1 MHKNILVAILF
12 CLSFSVPVLAQPG
25 NVKKLSNGVA
35 ITLND
40 QTAGVAQTLTL
51 QVVSDK
57 IIRVTSA
64 PSGAAAPHKSLMI
77 SEGFSAGSPSW
88 DMSQESGQLTVKTAS
103 LQAHVDL
110 SNGQVR
116 FTDPAGK
123 PIASELKRD
132 ASSFVADAYTGDTF
146 YKIKQGFEVGA
157 SDGFYGLGQH
167 QNGVMN
173 YRGHQVDLSQYNTD
187 VAIPF
192 VVSNKN
198 YGILWDNYSITKVG
212 DVRTMQPLSRLKLY
226 SKNGNAGWLTA
237 IYADRKTGKEITSR
251 AESDIDY
258 SFLKDMKNFPDSFK
272 LGDGKVRWEG
282 AIESPY
288 SGLHTF
294 LFKYAG
300 YIKIWIDGKLQAD
313 RWRQPWNA
321 GAIELQV
328 ALQGKRKYPVVIEW
342 VPDGGESYLSLK
354 WQSPVPEKEKNH
366 FSFASEAGDHID
378 YYFVSGKDLDEV
390 IAGYRLLTGSA
401 SIVPK
406 WAMGFWQSR
415 ERYKTQDEILST
427 VKTFRDKKIPLD
439 NIVLDWS
446 YWKEDQWGSQEF
458 DEQRF
463 PSAGKMISELHDQYN
478 TRLMISVWPK
488 FYKGTDAYNDFAKKG
503 WLYTRNVEDARRD
516 WIGKGYLSTFYD
528 PFDADARVGFWNLL
542 NNKLYKKGIDAWWL
556 DATEPDI
563 HSNLDIETRKTIYSP
578 SIGSGTRY
586 FNAFPLMNAKGIY
599 EGQRKTN
606 PEDRVFI
613 LTRSAYAGLQRFATV
628 TWSGD
633 ISSRW
638 HDMRDQISAGINFS
652 LSGLPYWTMDIGG
665 FSVERRFENAKGEDL
680 NEWREMNTR
689 WYQFGAFTPI
699 FRVHGQFPY
708 REIYNI
714 APEGHPAYNSML
726 YYNKLRYRLMP
737 YIYSLAGQAYH
748 QHYTIMRGLV
758 MDFGQDDAVKNI
770 DDQFMFGP
778 SLLVNPVSAYKA
790 KNRELYLPKGTGWY
804 DLYSGAYLK
813 GGQKIT
819 ADAPYERMPLFVK
832 EGSILPFGPELQYT
846 SEKPADPIRLY
857 VYAGKDASFTLY
869 EDEGT
874 NYNYE
879 KKAFSNIPISYNESS
894 KTLTIGQ
901 REGSFKGM
909 LPNRTFEIVVVSPRS
924 KRPLSFNSPVKQK
937 LSYSGQKIS
946 MKIKNY

>member
-1 MHKNILVAILF
+1 MHKNILAAILF
-12 CLSFSVPVLAQPG
+12 CLLFSISVFAQ
-25 NVKKLSNGVA
+25 NAVVKKMSDGVT
-35 ITLND
+35 ITLSD
-40 QTAGVAQTLTL
+40 KSSTTG
-51 QVVSDK
+51 QVITVRVISDK

-64 PSGAAAPHKSLMI
+64 PAGAPSAHNSLMVLDDLKAENTI
-77 SEGFSAGSPSW
+77 W
-88 DMSQESGQLTVKTAS
+88 DMTQSPDMVVLKTPAMQAAIELSSGRIS
-103 LQAHVDL
+103 
-110 SNGQVR
+110 
-116 FTDPAGK
+116 FTDAAGK
-123 PIASELKRD
+123 PILAELKRD
-132 ASSFVADAYTGDTF
+132 ASTFVADSHSGDKF
-146 YKIKQGFEVGA
+146 YKIKQGFKVGD
-157 SDGFYGLGQH
+157 SEGFYGLGQH

-173 YRGHQVDLSQYNTD
+173 YRGHQVDLLQYNTD

-192 VVSNKN
+192 VVSTNN

-212 DVRTMQPLSRLKLY
+212 DIRPFQPLTGLKLY
-226 SKNGNAGWLTA
+226 AKSGEAGWLTA
-237 IYADRKTGKEITSR
+237 TYSDLKGAEKTIVR

-258 SFLKDMKNFPDSFK
+258 SFLKDLKNFPDSFK
-272 LGDGKVRWEG
+272 LVNGKVRWEG
-282 AIESPY
+282 SIESPY

-300 YIKIWIDGKLQAD
+300 YIKVWVDGKLQAD

-321 GAIELQV
+321 GAIELQLP
-328 ALQGKRKYPVVIEW
+328 LQEKRKYPIVIEW

-354 WQSPVPEKEKNH
+354 WQSPIPEKDINH
-366 FSFASEAGDHID
+366 FSFSSEAGDQID
-378 YYFVSGKDLDEV
+378 YYVVSGKDIDDV
-390 IAGYRLLTGSA
+390 IAGYRLLTGKA

-415 ERYKTQDEILST
+415 ERYKTQDEIMNT

-463 PSAGKMISELHDQYN
+463 PSPDKMIADLHDKYN

-488 FYKGTDAYNDFAKKG
+488 FYKGTAAFNDFAKKG
-503 WLYTRNVEDARRD
+503 WLYTRNIEDGRRD
-516 WIGKGYLSTFYD
+516 WIAKGYLSTFYD
-528 PFDADARVGFWNLL
+528 PFNAEARVGFWNLL
-542 NNKLYKKGIDAWWL
+542 NDKLYKKGIDAWWL

-563 HSNLDIETRKTIYSP
+563 HSNLAVETRKTIFTP
-578 SIGSGTRY
+578 SIGSSARY
-586 FNAFPLMNAKGIY
+586 FNAFPLQNAKGIY

-613 LTRSAYAGLQRFATV
+613 LTRSAYGGLQRYATV

-652 LSGLPYWTMDIGG
+652 MSGLPYWTMDIGG

-680 NEWREMNTR
+680 NEWREMNAR

-699 FRVHGQFPY
+699 FRVHGQFPF

-714 APEGHPAYNSML
+714 APEGHPAYKSML

-748 QHYTIMRGLV
+748 NHYTIMRGLV
-758 MDFGQDDAVKNI
+758 MDFSQDDTVKNI
-770 DDQFMFGP
+770 DNQFMFGP
-778 SLLVNPVSAYKA
+778 SLLINPVSEYKA
-790 KNRELYLPKGTGWY
+790 KNREVYLPKGNGWY

-813 GGQKIT
+813 GGQKIV
-819 ADAPYERMPLFVK
+819 ADAPYERMPIFVK

-857 VYAGKDASFTLY
+857 VYTGRDASFTLY

-879 KKAFSNIPISYNESS
+879 RKAYANIPIIYSEKD
-894 KTLTIGQ
+894 KTLTMGE
-901 REGSFKGM
+901 REGSFNGM
-909 LPNRTFEIVVVSPRS
+909 PGNRTFEIFVVSPRA
-924 KRPLSFNSPVKQK
+924 KRPLSFESAAKQRLNYK
-937 LSYSGQKIS
+937 GQKVIV
-946 MKIKNY
+946 KI

>member
-12 CLSFSVPVLAQPG
+12 CLLFSVFVSAQG
-25 NVKKLSNGVA
+25 TDVKKLSDGVI

-40 QTAGVAQTLTL
+40 KTAVIGQTITLRVIT
-51 QVVSDK
+51 DK

-64 PSGAAAPHKSLMI
+64 PLGAPAAHKSLMV
-77 SEGFSAGSPSW
+77 SDVLSAGSPTW
-88 DMSQESGQLTVKTAS
+88 NMTQNADQITVKTS
-103 LQAHVDL
+103 SMQAVVKLTDGTI
-110 SNGQVR
+110 N
-116 FTDPAGK
+116 FTDAAGK
-123 PIASELKRD
+123 PIVSEQKRD
-132 ASSFVADAYTGDTF
+132 AGTFIADSHSGDSF
-146 YKIKQGFEVGA
+146 YKIRQGFEVGETE
-157 SDGFYGLGQH
+157 GFYGLGQH

-173 YRGHQVDLSQYNTD
+173 YRGHQVELLQYNTD

-192 VVSNKN
+192 VMSTNN

-212 DVRTMQPLSRLKLY
+212 DVRTFQPLYGLKLY
-226 SKNGNAGWLTA
+226 SKSGQAGWLTA
-237 IYADRKTGKEITSR
+237 TYSDLKNSRKAISR

-258 SFLKDMKNFPDSFK
+258 SFLKDLKNFPDSFK
-272 LGDGKVRWEG
+272 LVNGKVRWEG
-282 AIESPY
+282 SIESPY

-300 YIKIWIDGKLQAD
+300 YIKIWVDGKLQAD

-321 GAIELQV
+321 GAIELQIP
-328 ALQGKRKYPVVIEW
+328 LQEKRKYPLVIEW
-342 VPDGGESYLSLK
+342 LPDGGESYLSLK
-354 WQSPVPEKEKNH
+354 WQSPIPENEKNH
-366 FSFASEAGDHID
+366 FSFLSEAGDQVD
-378 YYFVSGKDLDEV
+378 YYVVSGKDLDEV
-390 IAGYRLLTGSA
+390 IAGYRLLTGKA

-427 VKTFRDKKIPLD
+427 VKIFRERKIPLD

-458 DEQRF
+458 DKERF
-463 PSAGKMISELHDQYN
+463 PAAEKMISDLHDQYN

-488 FYKGTDAYNDFAKKG
+488 FYEGTEAYNAFAKKG
-503 WLYTRNVEDARRD
+503 WLYTRNVEDGRKD
-516 WIGKGYLSTFYD
+516 WIGKGYKSTFYD
-528 PFDADARVGFWNLL
+528 PFNPEARVGFWNLL
-542 NNKLYKKGIDAWWL
+542 NDKLYKKGVDAWWL

-563 HSNLDIETRKTIYSP
+563 HSNLSVETRKTIFTP
-578 SIGSGTRY
+578 SLGSGARY
-586 FNAFPLMNAKGIY
+586 FNAFPLLNAKGIY
-599 EGQRKTN
+599 EGQRKEN
-606 PEDRVFI
+606 PNDRVFI
-613 LTRSAYAGLQRFATV
+613 LTRSAYGGLQRYATV

-652 LSGLPYWTMDIGG
+652 MSGLPYWTMDIGG
-665 FSVERRFENAKGEDL
+665 FSVERRFENAQGEDL
-680 NEWREMNTR
+680 KEWREMNTR
-689 WYQFGAFTPI
+689 WYQFGAFTPV
-699 FRVHGQFPY
+699 FRVHGQFPF

-714 APEGHPAYNSML
+714 APEGHPAYSSML

-758 MDFGQDDAVKNI
+758 MDFPQDEAVKNI
-770 DDQFMFGP
+770 DNQFMFGP
-778 SLLVNPVSAYKA
+778 SLLINPVSEYKA
-790 KNRELYLPKGTGWY
+790 TSREVYLPKGSGWY
-804 DLYSGAYLK
+804 DLYTGTYLK
-813 GGQKIT
+813 GGKRIT

-857 VYAGKDASFTLY
+857 VYTGKDASFNLY

-879 KKAFSNIPISYNESS
+879 KNAFSNIPINYNEKD

-901 REGSFKGM
+901 REGSFQGM
-909 LPNRTFEIVVVSPRS
+909 LQNRTFEIFVVTPRA
-924 KRPLSFNSPVKQK
+924 KRSLSFDSSAKQK
-937 LSYSGQKIS
+937 LRYSGQKLS
-946 MKIKNY
+946 VKI

>member
-12 CLSFSVPVLAQPG
+12 CLLFISVSAQ
-25 NVKKLSNGVA
+25 NADVKKLSDGVS
-35 ITLND
+35 ITLSD
-40 QTAGVAQTLTL
+40 KTSAIGQVVTVR
-51 QVVSDK
+51 VVSDK

-64 PSGAAAPHKSLMI
+64 PAGALSAHKSLMVLDDLQKGNTTWDLI
-77 SEGFSAGSPSW
+77 QSAG
-88 DMSQESGQLTVKTAS
+88 QIVLKTPAM
-103 LQAHVDL
+103 QATVDL
-110 SNGQVR
+110 SSGKLS
-116 FTDPAGK
+116 FTDAAGK
-123 PIASELKRD
+123 PILAELKRD
-132 ASSFVADAYTGDTF
+132 ASTFVADFHSGDKF
-146 YKIKQGFEVGA
+146 YKIKQGFEVGDA
-157 SDGFYGLGQH
+157 EGFYGLGQH

-173 YRGHQVDLSQYNTD
+173 YRGHQVDLLQYNTD

-192 VVSNKN
+192 VVSTNN

-212 DVRTMQPLSRLKLY
+212 DVRTLQPLTGLKLY
-226 SKNGNAGWLTA
+226 SKSGEAGWLTA
-237 IYADRKTGKEITSR
+237 TYSDLKNAGKTIVR

-258 SFLKDMKNFPDSFK
+258 SFLRDLKNFPDSFK
-272 LGDGKVRWEG
+272 LANGKVRWEG
-282 AIESPY
+282 SIESPDA
-288 SGLHTF
+288 GLHTF

-300 YIKIWIDGKLQAD
+300 YIKVWVDGKLQAD

-321 GAIELQV
+321 GAIELQLV
-328 ALQGKRKYPVVIEW
+328 LQEKRKYPVVIEW
-342 VPDGGESYLSLK
+342 IPDGGESYLSLK
-354 WQSPVPEKEKNH
+354 WQSPIPDKEKNH
-366 FSFASEAGDHID
+366 FSFSSEAGDHVD
-378 YYFVSGKDLDEV
+378 YYVVSGKDMDEV
-390 IAGYRLLTGSA
+390 IAGYRFLTGQA

-415 ERYKTQDEILST
+415 ERYKTQEEIMST
-427 VKTFRDKKIPLD
+427 VKTFRDKRIPLD

-463 PSAGKMISELHDQYN
+463 PSADKMIADLHNKYN

-488 FYKGTDAYNDFAKKG
+488 FYKGTAAYNDFAKKG
-503 WLYTRNVEDARRD
+503 WLYTRNIEDGRRD
-516 WIGKGYLSTFYD
+516 WIAKGYLSTFYD
-528 PFDADARVGFWNLL
+528 PFNPEARVGFWNLL
-542 NNKLYKKGIDAWWL
+542 NDKLYKKGIDAWWL

-563 HSNLDIETRKTIYSP
+563 HSNLAVETRKTIFTP
-578 SIGSGTRY
+578 SIGSGARY
-586 FNAFPLMNAKGIY
+586 FNAFPLQNAKGIY
-599 EGQRKTN
+599 EGQRKSN

-613 LTRSAYAGLQRFATV
+613 LTRSAYGGLQRYATV

-652 LSGLPYWTMDIGG
+652 MSGLPYWTMDIGG

-680 NEWREMNTR
+680 NEWREMNAR

-699 FRVHGQFPY
+699 FRVHGQYPF

-737 YIYSLAGQAYH
+737 YIYSLAGHAYH
-748 QHYTIMRGLV
+748 NQYTIMRGLV
-758 MDFGQDDAVKNI
+758 MDFPKDDAVKNI
-770 DDQFMFGP
+770 DNQFMFGP
-778 SLLVNPVSAYKA
+778 SLLINPVSEYKA
-790 KNRELYLPKGTGWY
+790 KNREVYLPRGNGWY
-804 DLYSGAYLK
+804 DLYSGAFLK
-813 GGQKIT
+813 GGQKIA
-819 ADAPYERMPLFVK
+819 ADAPYERMPIFVK

-857 VYAGKDASFTLY
+857 VYTGKDASFTLY

-879 KKAFSNIPISYNESS
+879 KKAFSNILISYSEKD

-901 REGSFKGM
+901 REGSFNGM
-909 LPNRTFEIVVVSPRS
+909 LTNRTFEIFVVSPRS
-924 KRPLSFNSPVKQK
+924 KRPLSFESAAKQK
-937 LSYSGQKIS
+937 LSYNGQKVS
-946 MKIKNY
+946 VKI